1 MAETW
6 HEITYDSYI
15 VDVRRVRKTKAEGY
29 SKAVAEVCKYALKFS
44 DLSTENTWQAFLS
57 LKGKRLTGSF
67 GSMHGVKI
75 PDTATPDDKP
85 SEELPYMEMLY
96 RFVFGP
102 KSYYNLEI
110 TKDVKPNGW
119 QLTACGVPCTHITR
133 LLHDASQFFG
143 RGEGTQHVKKRKD
156 TYRPL
161 HDLVRG
167 STP

>member
-44 DLSTENTWQAFLS
+44 DLSTENTWHAFLS

-110 TKDVKPNGW
+110 TKDVKPN
-119 QLTACGVPCTHITR
+119 V
-133 LLHDASQFFG
+133 S
-143 RGEGTQHVKKRKD
+143 
-156 TYRPL
+156 
-161 HDLVRG
+161 
-167 STP
+167 S

>member
-1 MAETW
+1 MASAYSIFALLTDWIDQEELAETW

-44 DLSTENTWQAFLS
+44 DLSTENTWHAFLS

-110 TKDVKPNGW
+110 TKDVKPHG
-119 QLTACGVPCTHITR
+119 
-133 LLHDASQFFG
+133 
-143 RGEGTQHVKKRKD
+143 
-156 TYRPL
+156 
-161 HDLVRG
+161 
-167 STP
+167 

>member
-75 PDTATPDDKP
+75 PDTATQMTSQAKNCRTWKCYTA
-85 SEELPYMEMLY
+85 SCSARNHTMTCKLPKTLS
-96 RFVFGP
+96 R
-102 KSYYNLEI
+102 
-110 TKDVKPNGW
+110 
-119 QLTACGVPCTHITR
+119 TAR
-133 LLHDASQFFG
+133 
-143 RGEGTQHVKKRKD
+143 
-156 TYRPL
+156 
-161 HDLVRG
+161 
-167 STP
+167 